1 MVAADCWVHDYYVT
15 CAAYRETCVVFFL
28 FTVQPIMLVL
38 TLTYLT
44 TRQRFLSRFKAYK
57 TLIVN
62 RNSRVDQYRWHA
74 ATMTGTA
81 RNRLLVLF
89 DFGPFQLNGRRG
101 YIHLYSPYMVE
112 RNKQTYIYK

>member
-44 TRQRFLSRFKAYK
+44 TRQRF
-57 TLIVN
+57 
-62 RNSRVDQYRWHA
+62 
-74 ATMTGTA
+74 
-81 RNRLLVLF
+81 
-89 DFGPFQLNGRRG
+89 
-101 YIHLYSPYMVE
+101 YI
-112 RNKQTYIYK
+112 